1 MGKVTLFEPNQVRW
15 PVALGAPPPP
25 RTDTQPLSS
34 FRDQVSNGAPLQE
47 RGALCLP
54 RTEDIRVR
62 PPPHR
67 PALRAFALLG
77 RACYFPGVGTPAA
90 ASARSRVGI
99 PVYLLCHSCVFKGD
113 RLRLAAPRGRT
124 RLQRHLLNT
133 RHPCALQLGGA
144 RIRLGGRARP
154 GRWVAPRRCRRAGAG
169 QPRAQAGPPPV
180 PLRGLGGPGCRFQQ
194 QRAGG
199 RRAASPSR
207 GGGPGALPG
216 KEVRAGGR
224 K

>member
-1 MGKVTLFEPNQVRW
+1 MGLLFKK
-15 PVALGAPPPP
+15 GAP
-25 RTDTQPLSS
+25 S
-34 FRDQVSNGAPLQE
+34 A
-47 RGALCLP
+47 
-54 RTEDIRVR
+54 
-62 PPPHR
+62 
-67 PALRAFALLG
+67 
-77 RACYFPGVGTPAA
+77 FPGPRISGCAPRPRPG
-90 ASARSRVGI
+90 SARVCGAG
-99 PVYLLCHSCVFKGD
+99 PGLLF
-113 RLRLAAPRGRT
+113 PRGWHSR
-124 RLQRHLLNT
+124 RGLCQEPGGYPCLSPLPQLRFQRGPSPARRSPWEDPAPTPLTKHQA
-133 RHPCALQLGGA
+133 PCALQLGGA

-180 PLRGLGGPGCRFQQ
+180 PLRGLGGPGCRFRQQ
-194 QRAGG
+194 WAGG